1 MKRFL
6 TFMVVNVA
14 LFAPQIGSAQSA
26 EFNPEILIAKG
37 RIAYSNL
44 AKACIFRVG
53 AVGYSGRVVA
63 EKIKEARYSFIPFV
77 LKAREHVDSA
87 GSALRAE

>member
-26 EFNPEILIAKG
+26 EFNPEILSAKG

-53 AVGYSGRVVA
+53 GVGYSGQRS
-63 EKIKEARYSFIPFV
+63 K
-77 LKAREHVDSA
+77 
-87 GSALRAE
+87 